1 MQNDLLVC
9 PNCGNYVAV
18 GMPNCPYCGR
28 ALTNV
33 GYSNQGSV
41 PPPQQVNTPA
51 PNFNPNPNSNAQMEV
66 PVSQPPTSKKVQDS
80 KTSGSSAVEP
90 LSLAGFL
97 LGLLSLIAQWGGLL
111 GSVAIVT
118 AALALNKHVRGKDKA
133 LAIAGIIL
141 GVVSLVC
148 LIVELI
154 YLGHTLSSFTHL
166 LNSLRNGIQQLI
178 NH

>member
-1 MQNDLLVC
+1 MQKDLLVC

-28 ALTNV
+28 VLTNV
-33 GYSNQGSV
+33 SYSNQAPMPPLQQIHV
-41 PPPQQVNTPA
+41 PD
-51 PNFNPNPNSNAQMEV
+51 PNSNPSPGSNIQTEV
-66 PVSQPPTSKKVQDS
+66 PVSQPLTSKKAQDS
-80 KTSGSSAVEP
+80 STSVSPAVDP

-111 GSVAIVT
+111 GSFAIVT
-118 AALALNKHVRGKDKA
+118 AALALNKNVRDKDKA

-148 LIVELI
+148 FIIELI
-154 YLGHTLSSFTHL
+154 YLSHTFSSFIHL

-178 NH
+178 NY